1 MYIAERIA
9 EVADT
14 GQAHVWSNLFTS
26 KSLALLTGKKRNES
40 VRNVSIKKLKIWKQQ
55 INVENVLSNI
65 IYDKEAKNSL
75 FNPLPKM

>member
-26 KSLALLTGKKRNES
+26 KSLALLIGKKRNES
-40 VRNVSIKKLKIWKQQ
+40 VRNVSIKKLKIWRQQ

-65 IYDKEAKNSL
+65 IYDKEAKNSV
-75 FNPLPKM
+75 